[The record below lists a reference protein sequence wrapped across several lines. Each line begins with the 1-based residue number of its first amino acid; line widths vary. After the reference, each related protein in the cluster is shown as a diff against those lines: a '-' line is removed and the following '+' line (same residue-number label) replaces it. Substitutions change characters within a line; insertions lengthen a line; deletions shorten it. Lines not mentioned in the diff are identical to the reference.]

1 MSRAGTAF
9 LGAFRW
15 LERHLRVHSYRI
27 ASFATRLN
35 RMSFYAF
42 DLVFWSRIIRS
53 SQSPIPVEI
62 PIEILRKKNIDHL
75 APILNVSGVNDE
87 VAHWDDGF
95 AGIYSVLFENLQNPD
110 VLSTVRYGHPAPAF
124 RGIYLWDSAF
134 IAQIW
139 KTWDRAA
146 AHDVASAVILV
157 KEEDRFQ
164 HVVSDLI
171 SSGYTQPPLIAWSLE
186 GIWKHAGRDEAVEAL
201 TPHYQALVDYNRWL
215 YRNRRLQNGLFYW
228 LHPYESGVENAPRFG
243 SADEA
248 KQFDTTGIAAPDL
261 CTYIILQNEAIAN
274 ISEWLGL
281 DGSEFEEKATEL
293 RSLVQ
298 SQLFCEKDGVFY
310 DRREE
315 SGEFLRSLTI
325 GSILP
330 LWAGAATPEQASSVR
345 DHIMSEDHFNTLI
358 PFPTVSMS
366 DPDFSRDMWRGP
378 VWINLAY
385 GTIQGL
391 NRYGFENEASELAFK
406 LCDGVYRVFN
416 HERKFYEFY
425 DPTSHHTRDLDRKKG
440 NRWKALTLGTGPQK
454 SFVGWTG
461 LVNTLVVEQLFGYR
475 VSNGKHRVEPRFP
488 RQAVGKAYSLRIPR
502 SSLAIDAAI
511 LDTDRF
517 RLSLRGPDNKF
528 LEREV
533 GFGEA
538 VEFWDAKEGIKE
550 NAIL

>member
-9 LGAFRW
+9 VGGFRW

-27 ASFATRLN
+27 ASLATRLN
-35 RMSFYAF
+35 RMTFYAF

-62 PIEILRKKNIDHL
+62 PVEILRKKNIDHL

-110 VLSTVRYGHPAPAF
+110 VLSSVRYGHPAPAF

-139 KTWDRAA
+139 KTWDRDA

-186 GIWKHAGRDEAVEAL
+186 GIWKHADRGAAASAL

-261 CTYIILQNEAIAN
+261 CSYVILQNEAIAN
-274 ISEWLGL
+274 ISGWLNL
-281 DGSEFEEKATEL
+281 DGSEFEEKAAEL
-293 RSLVQ
+293 KSQVQ
-298 SQLFCEKDGVFY
+298 TQLYCEKDGVFY

-315 SGEFLRSLTI
+315 NGEFLRSLTI

-330 LWAGAATPEQASSVR
+330 LWAGAATPEQARSIR

-366 DPDFSRDMWRGP
+366 DADFSRDMWRGP

-391 NRYGFENEASELAFK
+391 KRYGFEDEASELAFK

-416 HERKFYEFY
+416 RERKFYEFY
-425 DPTSHHTRDLDRKKG
+425 DPTSHHTGDLDRKKG
-440 NRWKALTLGTGPQK
+440 NRWKALTLGTGPQS

-461 LVNTLVVEQLFGYR
+461 LVNTLVIEQLFGYR
-475 VSNGKHRVEPRFP
+475 VANGKHRVEPRFP

-511 LDTDRF
+511 LDANRI
-517 RLSLRGPDNKF
+517 RLSLRGSDNKF

-533 GFGEA
+533 GFGESL
-538 VEFWDAKEGIKE
+538 EFWDSKEG
-550 NAIL
+550 